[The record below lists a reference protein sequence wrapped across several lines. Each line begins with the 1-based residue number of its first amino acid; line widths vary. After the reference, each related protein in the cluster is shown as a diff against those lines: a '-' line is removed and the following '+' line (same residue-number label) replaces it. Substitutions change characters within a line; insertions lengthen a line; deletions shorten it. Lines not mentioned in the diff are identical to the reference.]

1 MRILSL
7 IIFIFLLF
15 AEGKAQD
22 QTGETIKPVVV
33 YDEDRNVEP
42 LDLDENTI
50 DELKKDDD
58 FNYEE
63 IEAADT
69 IWEKLLRWMGEM
81 WDSFW
86 RWLLGDYEAIGFL
99 AFIIKLLPYLIIAG
113 IVFFVIWLF
122 YKLNPGARFLK
133 SKEKPEVFFTEE
145 EEIIRSKNIQEL
157 IQKALED
164 KNFRLAIRYY
174 YLLVLRK
181 LTNAEIITYEFD
193 KTNSEYVSE
202 ISSEAISGQFSK
214 VTTLYDYIWYGS
226 FDVTETD
233 FGIAQKS
240 FNTLVQQIP
249 EGHE

>member
-1 MRILSL
+1 MRILS
-7 IIFIFLLF
+7 FILFILFLF
-15 AEGKAQD
+15 SEGQAQD
-22 QTGETIKPVVV
+22 QTEKSVQPVVV
-33 YDEDRNVEP
+33 YDEDSDVKPFE
-42 LDLDENTI
+42 LDESSI
-50 DELKKDDD
+50 DKLRSDED

-63 IEAADT
+63 VEAVDT
-69 IWEKLLRWMGEM
+69 IWSKFMRWLGEM

-86 RWLLGDYEAIGFL
+86 RWLLGDYEASGFL
-99 AFIIKLLPYLIIAG
+99 AFVIRLLPYLIIAG

-122 YKLNPGARFLK
+122 YKLNPGARFFK

-157 IQKALED
+157 IQKALE
-164 KNFRLAIRYY
+164 KNNYRLAIRYY
-174 YLLVLRK
+174 YLLVLKK

-202 ISSEAISGQFSK
+202 ITSEEISGQFSK
-214 VTTLYDYIWYGS
+214 VTMLYDYTWYGS
-226 FDVTETD
+226 FEVSESD
-233 FGIAQKS
+233 FGVAQKS